1 MDINMSTVMFF
12 AFALLAVFPAFMVL
26 FAKDIVRVAFWLL
39 ASLSGVAGL
48 YIMMGADFL
57 GLTQVLVYI
66 GGILVLILFGI
77 MMTSKDPL
85 RERVRKVD
93 RSVVTGIVTGAT
105 VFAALT
111 AVILGIGF
119 ETAQGRNDGGATTTA
134 LGEVLLT
141 DYVMPFEVVSVLL
154 LFVLCG
160 AAYVARRRKEDAH
173 A

>member
-1 MDINMSTVMFF
+1 
-12 AFALLAVFPAFMVL
+12 
-26 FAKDIVRVAFWLL
+26 
-39 ASLSGVAGL
+39 
-48 YIMMGADFL
+48 
-57 GLTQVLVYI
+57 
-66 GGILVLILFGI
+66 

-93 RSVVTGIVTGAT
+93 RSVVTGIVTGAV

-119 ETAQGRNDGGATTTA
+119 ETGQGRSDGGATTTA

-160 AAYVARRRKEDAH
+160 AVHVARRRKEDAH